1 MDTRK
6 CCTIA
11 NALVRTTKCVER
23 LVLAYHNKIESAPE
37 GNMPTSWLS
46 EINEIMLSIEDNLK
60 ATEFLK
66 VYDFMSVY
74 EDNEGEVTVV
84 ADAAG
89 LKDQPK
95 SSTRTTTT

>member
-1 MDTRK
+1 MKRQ
-6 CCTIA
+6 
-11 NALVRTTKCVER
+11 VRAFHDR
-23 LVLAYHNKIESAPE
+23 IESAPE

-46 EINEIMLSIEDNLK
+46 EINEIMLSIDENLK

-74 EDNEGEVTVV
+74 ENIEGEVTVG